1 MTQRL
6 ETRDQIAEMR
16 DERRD
21 YGAITKR
28 QEADARGKRQE
39 AKGKSRVGNTIA
51 SWPLP
56 IGSPCS
62 WLLPIACLCV
72 LFAASP
78 RSSVAFQKP
87 TAAVTT
93 NAPTTEPTAEQIDE
107 SRGALDRFLD
117 SHPEIQR
124 DVIGDPNRI
133 INDPGYMHDHPAL
146 QIFLDGH
153 PLVKADPRAFVSP
166 ELWRFENRRSD
177 TEELLSWFIP
187 FTVFVCCLLAVL
199 WVLRLVLENRRWNK
213 SFKIHEEVHTKLIEK
228 FASGQDLTAYMGS
241 DAGRRLLE
249 WTPPSIDGGSRGV
262 PAAASRILWSIQA
275 GLVLGLVGIGLLLIR
290 DRVTDA
296 VEPLLVFGTLGAT
309 VGAGFI
315 ISAFVSYAL
324 SKHLGLMNGHTSAEM
339 KLGRVQ

>member
-1 MTQRL
+1 MTLRRKMREGTKEPAKRQKA
-6 ETRDQIAEMR
+6 ETR
-16 DERRD
+16 
-21 YGAITKR
+21 R
-28 QEADARGKRQE
+28 QERIGEEARID
-39 AKGKSRVGNTIA
+39 SRT
-51 SWPLP
+51 LQP
-56 IGSPCS
+56 IGSWLLAIGRSAGS
-62 WLLPIACLCV
+62 WLPPIACFG
-72 LFAASP
+72 FATLLLAGSP
-78 RSSVAFQKP
+78 RTAMAFQKP
-87 TAAVTT
+87 AAAAVSI
-93 NAPTTEPTAEQIDE
+93 AASEPTAEQIDQA
-107 SRGALDRFLD
+107 RGALDRFLD

-133 INDPGYMHDHPAL
+133 ISDPNFMHDHPAL
-146 QIFLDGH
+146 QAFLDSH

-249 WTPPSIDGGSRGV
+249 WTPPSIDAGPRGV

-275 GLVLGLVGIGLLLIR
+275 GLVLGLVGVGLLLIR

-309 VGAGFI
+309 IGAGFI
-315 ISAFVSYAL
+315 VSAFVSYAL
-324 SKHLGLMNGHTSAEM
+324 SKHLGLMGAAAQSEPRPRIDSLAH
-339 KLGRVQ
+339 